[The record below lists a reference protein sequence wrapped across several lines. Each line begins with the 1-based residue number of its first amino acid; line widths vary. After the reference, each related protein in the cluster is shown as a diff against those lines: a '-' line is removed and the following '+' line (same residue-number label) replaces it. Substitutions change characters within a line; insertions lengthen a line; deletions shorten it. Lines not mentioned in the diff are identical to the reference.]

1 MRRLGKE
8 GGGVKNKKIK
18 KMGEIKKMK
27 KEREIQNLNKK
38 QEESKENCKTK
49 TDAKQIS
56 NKK

>member
-1 MRRLGKE
+1 MGKE

-38 QEESKENCKTK
+38 QEEESKENCKTN
-49 TDAKQIS
+49 TDAKQIL